1 MCQCCHYGGGEE
13 GNAMD
18 LYTYRGIQVKG
29 GEPREIMDEV
39 CIESRFRLL
48 VNGEEVT
55 GMVASAEQLREL
67 GAGFI
72 VSEGLAERV
81 QGVEVS
87 GNDILVGAEVKPGG
101 ERVLETSGGTAYLR
115 QVRRVGAGQRITIDD
130 VYRMTA
136 AIESED
142 WRKTGGLHC
151 SVLFYDGALE
161 AKACDIGRHNTV
173 DKVIGH
179 AVLAGLDRSRCVIG
193 CTGRQPA
200 GMVAKAASAGIPVII
215 SRAASTDQGIKTAE
229 EAGITLICF
238 SRGDRFTIYTH
249 PWRVEGIS
257 VPGEGEKIR

>member
-1 MCQCCHYGGGEE
+1 
-13 GNAMD
+13 MD

-29 GEPREIMDEV
+29 GKPREIMDEV
-39 CIESRFRLL
+39 CIESRFRLV
-48 VNGEEVT
+48 VNGEKVT

-81 QGVEVS
+81 QCVEVN
-87 GNDILVGAEVKPGG
+87 GDDILVDAEVKPGG
-101 ERVLETSGGTAYLR
+101 EPVLDTSGGMAYLR
-115 QVRRVGAGQRITIDD
+115 QIPRVGAGPRITIDD

-179 AVLAGLDRSRCVIG
+179 AVLAGLDPSHCVLG

-200 GMVAKAASAGIPVII
+200 GMVTKAANAGIPVII
-215 SRAASTDQGIKTAE
+215 SRAASTDQGIKTAH

-238 SRGDRFTIYTH
+238 SRGDRFTVYTH
-249 PWRVEGIS
+249 PERVEGIA
-257 VPGEGEKIR
+257 PLGEGKICGDE